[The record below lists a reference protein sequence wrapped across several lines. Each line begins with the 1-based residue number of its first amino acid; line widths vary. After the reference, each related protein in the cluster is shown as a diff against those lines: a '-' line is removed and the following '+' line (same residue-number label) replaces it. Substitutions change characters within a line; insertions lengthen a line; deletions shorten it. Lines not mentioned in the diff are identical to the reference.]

1 MSSLEVRK
9 ILAHV
14 EDIRS
19 VAGRTDKDGVLRKV
33 VVSAVVKNPY
43 AGLGYVEDLSEIIDG
58 SAAVASDIGA
68 RAIELLSA
76 PAQSYGKAGL
86 VGLAGEQE
94 HVNAAVTSVFGNAF
108 RDAIG
113 GGEAWIT
120 SVTKPSGVDAVIDVP
135 LAFKDEVWVRSHY
148 DAVTVHIPDAPH
160 SDELVVIAAVSN
172 RGRINARVGGMTRDE
187 ALAKQ
192 VG

>member
-19 VAGRTDKDGVLRKV
+19 VAGQTDKDGVLRKV

-43 AGLGYVEDLSEIIDG
+43 AGLGYVEDLSEIIEG
-58 SAAVASDIGA
+58 SAAVASEIGL
-68 RAIELLSA
+68 RAVELLGA

-135 LAFKDEVWVRSHY
+135 LAFKDEIWVRSHY

-160 SDELVVIAAVSN
+160 PDELVVIAAVSN
-172 RGRINARVGGMTRDE
+172 RGRINARVGGMTRDD

>member
-14 EDIRS
+14 EDVRS
-19 VAGRTDKDGVLRKV
+19 VAGRADGDGVLRKV
-33 VVSAVVKNPY
+33 VVSAVVRNPY
-43 AGLGYVEDLSEIIDG
+43 AGLGYVDDLSEIVDG
-58 SAAVASDIGA
+58 SAAIAAEIGT
-68 RAIELLSA
+68 RAIELLGS

-86 VGLAGEQE
+86 VGFAGEQE

-160 SDELVVIAAVSN
+160 PDELVVIAAVSN